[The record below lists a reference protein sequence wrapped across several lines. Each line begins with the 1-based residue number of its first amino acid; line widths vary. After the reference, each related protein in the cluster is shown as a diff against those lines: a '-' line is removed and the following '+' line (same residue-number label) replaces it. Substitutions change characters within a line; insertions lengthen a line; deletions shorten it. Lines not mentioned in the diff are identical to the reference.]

1 MTIYLS
7 LDGVVGMAD
16 GGASPPGLA
25 AVPLASGLNWSS
37 LLMARWGE
45 LRKEGREMYI
55 RQYHNIQLL

>member
-7 LDGVVGMAD
+7 LDGVDGMAD

-45 LRKEGREMYI
+45 LRMKVEQVRNG
-55 RQYHNIQLL
+55 